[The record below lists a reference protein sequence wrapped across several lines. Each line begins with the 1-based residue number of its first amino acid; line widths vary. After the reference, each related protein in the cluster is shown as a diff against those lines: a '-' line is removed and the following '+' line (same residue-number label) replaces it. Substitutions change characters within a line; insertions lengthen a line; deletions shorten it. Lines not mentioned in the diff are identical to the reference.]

1 MRGHGE
7 SIQLPTLSS
16 IEAPDIMAY
25 DGMTDDDWG
34 SLTGLRTDGRR
45 TGGIVQV

>member
-25 DGMTDDDWG
+25 RI
-34 SLTGLRTDGRR
+34 GLRRDD
-45 TGGIVQV
+45 